1 MNRYGG
7 NLLHWKTLLA
17 LCPTSCF
24 TGNGYSDNNTRLRM
38 NLRYKEHELKD
49 LEEKNKKEPTPH
61 VESNINSLKDEINEM
76 RQKYETEKAQLIS
89 KASYQMFPDN
99 TLIHCQL
106 ISDDGKN
113 IKSDGSFGNEL
124 VWCKVCDQR
133 CFYSDIL
140 YAVKII
146 EINREVGSIWFSTR
160 ASLTNWPRP
169 NWAPSSFLKDC
180 IKDDSINAP
189 YQGVYYPPD
198 KFTECDVCGEKD
210 IEPDELAIG
219 DLNLAE
225 IGGGYAH
232 ESCMS
237 NEMMKEY
244 ERSLGHDV
252 SSDESDN
259 ECHDDNCCG
268 RGLHAARMLS
278 PTTSPYVYR
287 DVENPEDR
295 EQEEKEYVKD
305 TRKKLKERLQKDGMS
320 ESDASF
326 LTSGV
331 LGMDKHNLKM
341 ANIIAEKGMDEATKQ
356 MFVHPTE
363 GRQMSYAEMRS
374 FYG

>member
-1 MNRYGG
+1 MNRYGC

-17 LCPTSCF
+17 LCPTTCF
-24 TGNGYSDNNTRLRM
+24 TGEEYTDSNTRLRM
-38 NLRYKEHELKD
+38 NLRYKEHELEELKKD
-49 LEEKNKKEPTPH
+49 SKDVNKL
-61 VESNINSLKDEINEM
+61 NSLESEIKEM

-106 ISDDGKN
+106 ICDDGKN
-113 IKSDGSFGNEL
+113 IKRDGSLGSEL

-146 EINREVGSIWFSTR
+146 ENNREEGSIWFSTR

-198 KFTECDVCGEKD
+198 KFTECDICGEKD

-237 NEMMKEY
+237 HEMMKEY
-244 ERSLGHDV
+244 ERSLGQDV
-252 SSDESDN
+252 SSDD

-268 RGLHAARMLS
+268 RGVHAARMLS
-278 PTTSPYVYR
+278 STTSPYVYR
-287 DVENPEDR
+287 DVENPEDK

-320 ESDASF
+320 ESNASF

-331 LGMDKHNLKM
+331 TGMDKHNLKM